1 LPTSIENIARI
12 VATQSKLGKPANIA
26 YLLMDSRKLTFPGS
40 TLFFAITTTN
50 QDGHVYIKELVQK
63 GVYNFVVHTHF
74 DTSSYSQINFIVVS
88 DVVEALQK
96 IAAAHRTEF
105 DYPVIGITGS
115 NGKTIVKEWLAQ
127 LLTPHHNIVRSP
139 RSYNSQIGV
148 PLSVWEMTS
157 QHNFAIFEAG
167 ISQKGEMEALANVIQ
182 PTIGILTNIGTA
194 HEAGFASAKEKLAEK
209 CILFQ
214 KASTIIVP
222 HNLIQE
228 VPNVPDQKIITWGYD
243 PLATLF
249 IQQVKIN
256 NGQVELTGIYN
267 KGTKKLIAPFVD
279 KIAIE
284 NIIICWAAL
293 LHLGI
298 SEVAIQEGV
307 LQLRHLEMRM
317 QIRKAQ
323 NSCYLLNDSYSNDL
337 SSLALAL
344 DYAKQQAG
352 NSPITLI
359 LSDFLNSPAASLVKV
374 VELLVAYPIRKLI
387 TIGPNLSGLFVQ
399 ENPLRKQGCAIYCYN
414 STNEYL
420 SVIEVADFK
429 EEFIVLKGARTFE
442 FEKINAVL
450 QLQVHQTRLEVNLTS
465 LANNLKYIRQLTGP
479 NVKLMAMVKAFGYGS
494 GSVEV
499 ARVLQ
504 FHHAD
509 YLAVAYADE
518 GIELRKAGI
527 HLPIMVMN
535 VDAAAFDALV
545 QFHLEPEI
553 FSVGL
558 LTEFQQFIQ
567 SQALHNFPIHLK
579 LNTGMNRLGFDM
591 DQIQFVCD
599 ALKQQSD
606 LKVQTIFSHL
616 SASGQPN
623 FASFTNEQ
631 LTIFKQAAERIEQA
645 LGYPVGKHIANSG
658 AIAMENKFH
667 LSMVRLGI
675 GLYGIGAGKLE
686 TVVQFHTTIAQIR
699 KVAATETV
707 GYNRSGKLSR
717 DSIIATVRLGY
728 ADGYSRQLGRSKG
741 SMWVQGKLAPVVG
754 DVCMDMTMIDITDI
768 AGVQEGDDVEVFGS
782 NLPIEQVAN
791 WAETIPY
798 EILTSIGQRVK
809 RVYIQD

>member
-1 LPTSIENIARI
+1 MPTSIENIASI
-12 VATQSKLGKPANIA
+12 VATQSKLVKQASIA
-26 YLLMDSRKLTFPGS
+26 YLLMDSRKLTFPAS
-40 TLFFAITTTN
+40 TLFFAITTAN

-96 IAAAHRTEF
+96 IAAAHRAEF

-127 LLTPHHNIVRSP
+127 LLTPHYNIVRSP

-194 HEAGFASAKEKLAEK
+194 HEAGFVSAKEKLAEK
-209 CILFQ
+209 CVLFQ
-214 KASTIIVP
+214 KAATILVP
-222 HNLIQE
+222 HNLIQDI
-228 VPNVPDQKIITWGYD
+228 PTIHDQKVITWGD
-243 PLATLF
+243 SPLATLF
-249 IQQVKIN
+249 IQQVVVN
-256 NGQVELTGIYN
+256 NGQVELTGIFN
-267 KGTKKLIAPFVD
+267 KCTKKLIAPFVD

-284 NIIICWAAL
+284 NIIICWATI

-298 SEVAIQEGV
+298 DEVAIQAGV

-352 NSPITLI
+352 NLPITLI
-359 LSDFLNSPAASLVKV
+359 LSDFLHFPAASLVKV
-374 VELLVAYPIRKLI
+374 VELLVAYPISKLI

-399 ENPLRKQGCAIYCYN
+399 ENPLRKQGCAIHCYN

-479 NVKLMAMVKAFGYGS
+479 HVKLMAMVKAFGYGS

-558 LTEFQQFIQ
+558 LTEFRKFIQ
-567 SQALHNFPIHLK
+567 SQALHDFPIHLK

-599 ALKQQSD
+599 ELKQQSD

-616 SASGQPN
+616 SASGQPD
-623 FASFTNEQ
+623 FKSFTNEQ
-631 LTIFKQAAERIEQA
+631 LTNFNKAAERIEQA
-645 LGYPVGKHIANSG
+645 LGYPVDKHIANTG
-658 AIAMENKFH
+658 AIEMEKKFH

-686 TVVQFHTTIAQIR
+686 IVVQFHTTIAQIR

-707 GYNRSGKLSR
+707 GYNRSGKLSK

-728 ADGYSRQLGRSKG
+728 ADGYSRKLGRCKG

-754 DVCMDMTMIDITDI
+754 DICMDMTMIDITDI
-768 AGVQEGDDVEVFGS
+768 PGVQEGDDVEVFGS
-782 NLPIEQVAN
+782 NLRIEQVAN

>member
-1 LPTSIENIARI
+1 MSTSIENIASI
-12 VATQSKLGKPANIA
+12 VATESKLVKQASIA
-26 YLLMDSRKLTFPGS
+26 YLLMDSRKLAFPS
-40 TLFFAITTTN
+40 ATLFFAITTTN
-50 QDGHVYIKELVQK
+50 QDGHVYVKELVQK
-63 GVYNFVVHTHF
+63 GVYNFVVHAHF
-74 DTSSYSQINFIVVS
+74 DTSNYSQVNFIVVS

-96 IAAAHRTEF
+96 IAAMHRAQF
-105 DYPVIGITGS
+105 HYPVVGITGS

-127 LLTPHHNIVRSP
+127 LLAPHYNIVRSP

-148 PLSVWEMTS
+148 PLSVWEMST
-157 QHNFAIFEAG
+157 QYNFAIFEAG
-167 ISQKGEMEALANVIQ
+167 ISQKGEMEALAHVIQ

-194 HEAGFASAKEKLAEK
+194 HEAGFVSAKEKLTEK

-222 HNLIQE
+222 HNLIQDIA
-228 VPNVPDQKIITWGYD
+228 NVPGQKIITWGYD

-249 IQQVKIN
+249 IEQVIIN
-256 NGQVELTGIYN
+256 NGQVELTGIFN

-298 SEVAIQEGV
+298 DEVAIQEGV

-352 NSPITLI
+352 NLPITLI
-359 LSDFLNSPAASLVKV
+359 LSDFTNSPAASLAKV
-374 VELLVAYPIRKLI
+374 VDLLAAYPIRKLI
-387 TIGPNLSGLFVQ
+387 VIGPNLSGVFVQ

-414 STNEYL
+414 NTNEYL
-420 SVIEVADFK
+420 SPFEVADFK
-429 EEFIVLKGARTFE
+429 DEFIVLKGARKFE
-442 FEKINAVL
+442 FEKINALL

-465 LANNLKYIRQLTGP
+465 LVNNFKYIRQLTGP
-479 NVKLMAMVKAFGYGS
+479 QVKLMAMVKAFGYGS

-558 LTEFQQFIQ
+558 LNEFRKFIQ

-599 ALKQQSD
+599 ELKQQSD

-616 SASGQPN
+616 SASGQAN

-631 LTIFKQAAERIEQA
+631 LTIFMQAAERIEQG
-645 LGYPVGKHIANSG
+645 LGYPVVKHIANSG
-658 AIAMENKFH
+658 AISMEKKFH

-728 ADGYSRQLGRSKG
+728 ADGYSRKLGRNKG

-754 DVCMDMTMIDITDI
+754 DICMDMTMIDITDI

-782 NLPIEQVAN
+782 HLTIEQVAN

>member
-1 LPTSIENIARI
+1 MSTSIENIASI
-12 VATQSKLGKPANIA
+12 VATESKLVKQASIT
-26 YLLMDSRKLTFPGS
+26 YLLMDSRKLAFPS
-40 TLFFAITTTN
+40 ATLFFAITTTN

-63 GVYNFVVHTHF
+63 GVYNFVVLAHF
-74 DTSSYSQINFIVVS
+74 DTSSYSQVNFIVVS

-96 IAAAHRTEF
+96 IAAMHRAQF
-105 DYPVIGITGS
+105 HYPVVGITGS

-127 LLTPHHNIVRSP
+127 LLAPHYNIVRSP

-148 PLSVWEMTS
+148 PLSVWEMST
-157 QHNFAIFEAG
+157 QYNFAIFEAG
-167 ISQKGEMEALANVIQ
+167 ISQKGEMEALAHVIQ

-194 HEAGFASAKEKLAEK
+194 HEAGFVSAKEKLAEK

-222 HNLIQE
+222 YNLIQDI
-228 VPNVPDQKIITWGYD
+228 PNVPGQKIITWGYD
-243 PLATLF
+243 SLATLF
-249 IQQVKIN
+249 IDQVIIN
-256 NGQVELTGIYN
+256 NGQVELTGIFN

-298 SEVAIQEGV
+298 DEVAIQEGV

-323 NSCYLLNDSYSNDL
+323 NNCYLLNDSYSNDL

-352 NSPITLI
+352 NLPITLI
-359 LSDFLNSPAASLVKV
+359 LSDFTNSPAASLAKV
-374 VELLVAYPIRKLI
+374 VDLLAAYPIRKLI
-387 TIGPNLSGLFVQ
+387 VIGPNLSGVFVQ
-399 ENPLRKQGCAIYCYN
+399 ENPLRKQGCVIYCYN
-414 STNEYL
+414 NTNEYL
-420 SVIEVADFK
+420 LPFEVADFK
-429 EEFIVLKGARTFE
+429 DEFIVLKGARKFE
-442 FEKINAVL
+442 FEKINALL
-450 QLQVHQTRLEVNLTS
+450 QLQVHQTRLEVNLTA
-465 LANNLKYIRQLTGP
+465 LVNNFKYIRQLTGP
-479 NVKLMAMVKAFGYGS
+479 QVKLMAMVKAFGYGS

-558 LTEFQQFIQ
+558 LNEFRKFIQ

-579 LNTGMNRLGFDM
+579 LNTGMNRLGFDK

-599 ALKQQSD
+599 ELKQQSD

-616 SASGQPN
+616 SASGQAN
-623 FASFTNEQ
+623 FVSFTNEQ
-631 LTIFKQAAERIEQA
+631 LTIFNEAAERIEQG
-645 LGYPVGKHIANSG
+645 LGYPVVKHIANSG
-658 AIAMENKFH
+658 AIPMEKKFH

-675 GLYGIGAGKLE
+675 GLYGIGVGKLE

-699 KVAATETV
+699 KVAVTETV
-707 GYNRSGKLSR
+707 SYNRSGKLSR

-728 ADGYSRQLGRSKG
+728 ADGYSRKLGRNKG

-754 DVCMDMTMIDITDI
+754 DICMDMTMIDITDI
-768 AGVQEGDDVEVFGS
+768 AGVQEGDEVEVFGS
-782 NLPIEQVAN
+782 HLTIEQVAN

>member
-1 LPTSIENIARI
+1 MPTSIENIASI
-12 VATQSKLGKPANIA
+12 VATQSKLVKQASIA
-26 YLLMDSRKLTFPGS
+26 YLLMDSRKLTFPAS
-40 TLFFAITTTN
+40 TLFFAITTAN

-74 DTSSYSQINFIVVS
+74 DRSSYSQINFIVVS

-96 IAAAHRTEF
+96 IAAAHRAEF

-127 LLTPHHNIVRSP
+127 LLTPHYNIVRSP

-148 PLSVWEMTS
+148 PLSAWEMTS

-194 HEAGFASAKEKLAEK
+194 HEAGFVSAKEKLAEK
-209 CILFQ
+209 CVLFQ
-214 KASTIIVP
+214 KAATILVP
-222 HNLIQE
+222 HNLIQDI
-228 VPNVPDQKIITWGYD
+228 PTIHDQKVITWGD
-243 PLATLF
+243 SPLATLF
-249 IQQVKIN
+249 IQQVVVG
-256 NGQVELTGIYN
+256 NGKVELTGIFN
-267 KGTKKLIAPFVD
+267 KCTKKLIAPFVD

-284 NIIICWAAL
+284 NIIICWATL

-298 SEVAIQEGV
+298 DEVAIQAGV

-352 NSPITLI
+352 NLPITLI
-359 LSDFLNSPAASLVKV
+359 LSDFLHFPAASLVKV

-399 ENPLRKQGCAIYCYN
+399 ENPFRKQGCAIHCYN

-479 NVKLMAMVKAFGYGS
+479 HVKLMAMVKAFGYGS

-558 LTEFQQFIQ
+558 LTEFRKFIQ
-567 SQALHNFPIHLK
+567 SQALHDFPIHLK

-599 ALKQQSD
+599 ELKQQSD

-616 SASGQPN
+616 SASGQPD
-623 FASFTNEQ
+623 FESFTYEQ
-631 LTIFKQAAERIEQA
+631 LTNFNKAAERIEQA
-645 LGYPVGKHIANSG
+645 LGYPVVKHIANTG
-658 AIAMENKFH
+658 AIEMEKKFH

-686 TVVQFHTTIAQIR
+686 LVVQFHTTIAQIR

-707 GYNRSGKLSR
+707 GYNRSGKLSK

-728 ADGYSRQLGRSKG
+728 ADGYSRKLGRCKG

-754 DVCMDMTMIDITDI
+754 DICMDMTMIDITDI
-768 AGVQEGDDVEVFGS
+768 PGVQEGDDVEVFGS

>member
-1 LPTSIENIARI
+1 LPTSIENIASI
-12 VATQSKLGKPANIA
+12 VATQSKLVKQASIA

-40 TLFFAITTTN
+40 TLFFAITTAN

-96 IAAAHRTEF
+96 IAAAHRAEF

-127 LLTPHHNIVRSP
+127 LLTPHYNIVRSP

-148 PLSVWEMTS
+148 PLSVWGMTS

-167 ISQKGEMEALANVIQ
+167 ISQKGEMEALANIIQ

-194 HEAGFASAKEKLAEK
+194 HEAGFFSAKEKLAEK
-209 CILFQ
+209 CILFEN
-214 KASTIIVP
+214 AATIFVP
-222 HNLIQE
+222 HNLVQDIPS
-228 VPNVPDQKIITWGYD
+228 VHNQKVITWGNS

-249 IQQVKIN
+249 IQQVVVN
-256 NGQVELTGIYN
+256 NGQVELTGMFN
-267 KGTKKLIAPFVD
+267 KGTKKLVAPFVD

-284 NIIICWAAL
+284 NIIICWAIL

-298 SEVAIQEGV
+298 DEVTIQEGV

-631 LTIFKQAAERIEQA
+631 LANFNQAAESIEQA
-645 LGYPVGKHIANSG
+645 LGYPVVKHIANTG
-658 AIAMENKFH
+658 AIAMEKKFH

-699 KVAATETV
+699 KVAAAETV

-741 SMWVQGKLAPVVG
+741 SMWVQGKLAPVLG
-754 DVCMDMTMIDITDI
+754 DICMDMTMIDITDI
-768 AGVQEGDDVEVFGS
+768 PGVQEGDDVEVFGS

>member
-1 LPTSIENIARI
+1 MLTSIEHIANIIA
-12 VATQSKLGKPANIA
+12 AESKLVKQASIG
-26 YLLMDSRKLTFPGS
+26 YLLTDSRKLIFPSS
-40 TLFFAITTTN
+40 TLFFAITTAN
-50 QDGHVYIKELVQK
+50 QDGHEYVKELAQK

-74 DTSSYSQINFIVVS
+74 DTSSYTQINFIVVS
-88 DVVEALQK
+88 DVVKALQK
-96 IAAAHRTEF
+96 IAAMHRAQF
-105 DYPVIGITGS
+105 HYPVIGITGS

-127 LLTPHHNIVRSP
+127 LLAPYNSVVRSP

-148 PLSVWEMTS
+148 PLSVWEMTPLN
-157 QHNFAIFEAG
+157 NFAIFEAG
-167 ISQKGEMEALANVIQ
+167 ISQKGEMGALANVIQ
-182 PTIGILTNIGTA
+182 PSIGVLTNIGTA
-194 HEAGFASAKEKLAEK
+194 HEAGFLSANEKLAEK

-222 HNLIQE
+222 YDLLQGIPK
-228 VPNVPDQKIITWGYD
+228 VPNQKIITWGAN

-249 IQQVKIN
+249 IEKVIIN
-256 NGQVELTGIYN
+256 NGNVELTGIFN
-267 KGTKKLIAPFVD
+267 TCTKKLIAPFVD

-284 NIIICWAAL
+284 NITTCWTIL

-298 SEVAIQEGV
+298 EDAAIQEGV
-307 LQLRHLEMRM
+307 MQLRHLEMRM
-317 QIRKAQ
+317 QIRQAQ
-323 NSCYLLNDSYSNDL
+323 NRCYLLNDSYSNDL

-352 NSPITLI
+352 NLPITLI
-359 LSDFLNSPAASLVKV
+359 LSDFSHTPATSLIKV
-374 VELLVAYPIRKLI
+374 VNLLLAYPIRKLI
-387 TIGPNLSGLFVQ
+387 IIGPNLSGLFVQ
-399 ENPLRKQGCAIYCYN
+399 DNSMRKQGCNIYCYN
-414 STNEYL
+414 STKEYL
-420 SVIEVADFK
+420 SHIDATDFN
-429 EEFIVLKGARTFE
+429 EEFIVLKGARKFE
-442 FEKINAVL
+442 FEKINAIL

-465 LANNLKYIRQLTGP
+465 LVNNLKHIRQLTGP

-558 LTEFQQFIQ
+558 LNDFQQFIQ

-591 DQIQFVCD
+591 DQINIVCD
-599 ALKQQSD
+599 ILKQQTD

-616 SASGQPN
+616 SASGQPEY
-623 FASFTNEQ
+623 ATFTNEQ
-631 LTIFKQAAERIEQA
+631 LTIFNHAAESIEHA
-645 LGYPVGKHIANSG
+645 LGYPVVKHIANSG
-658 AIAMENKFH
+658 AISMENKFH
-667 LSMVRLGI
+667 LDMVRLGI
-675 GLYGIGAGKLE
+675 SLYGVGAGKLE

-699 KVAATETV
+699 KVAAAETV
-707 GYNRSGKLSR
+707 GYSRSGKLNR

-728 ADGYSRQLGRSKG
+728 ADGYSRKLGLNKG
-741 SMWVQGKLAPVVG
+741 SMWIQGHLAPVVG
-754 DVCMDMTMIDITDI
+754 DICMDMTMIDITDI
-768 AGVQEGDDVEVFGS
+768 PGVQEGDDVEVFGS

-791 WAETIPY
+791 WAQTIPY